1 MRKLLPLAPLLGVIA
16 LAALS
21 ALAAATPAAAAPRHP
36 APVRT
41 VIHDHDGN
49 ADDFVALALVMRS
62 GQFRVAAVTVT
73 PGDAYLEP
81 ATRTSQLFLD
91 RLGAR
96 GVPVVMGHDEG
107 TNPFPEDW
115 RKAAASVLDIAALKG
130 ARPSG
135 ANPVAAEDAAH
146 YLARLL
152 SRPGRYTIL
161 ETGPLSNI
169 AAALKLKPSIA
180 RHIERIWIMGGA
192 VRVGGNSNEPGYEQ
206 AGSDGAAEWNIFNAP
221 RAAAEVLA
229 SGVPITLIPLDATN
243 KVPLTRRFVDQ
254 LGARP
259 GAIARLSAQTWRT
272 ALPAEGQ
279 SYYFWDT
286 LTAAA
291 MLDPSLVTVKT
302 LKVKVITQGPS
313 QGRTVEA
320 ADGRPIQVAVD
331 ADAARVEALFLKLLG
346 R

>member
-1 MRKLLPLAPLLGVIA
+1 MPQIAHA
-16 LAALS
+16 LAALAVL
-21 ALAAATPAAAAPRHP
+21 ALCATPADARPP
-36 APVRT
+36 ATARPIPN

-49 ADDFVALALVMRS
+49 ADDFIALALVMRS
-62 GQFRVAAVTVT
+62 GRARVVAVSVT
-73 PGDAYLEP
+73 PADAYLEP

-96 GVPVVMGHDEG
+96 GVPVAMGHDEG
-107 TNPFPEDW
+107 AHPFPDDW
-115 RKAAASVLDIAALKG
+115 RKSAASVLDIPALKG

-135 ANPVAAEDAAH
+135 ANPVAGEDAPH
-146 YLARLL
+146 FLARLL
-152 SRPGRYTIL
+152 SGPGRYTIL

-169 AAALKLKPSIA
+169 AAALRLKPSIA

-192 VRVGGNSNEPGYEQ
+192 VRVGGNANDPGYEQ
-206 AGSDGAAEWNIFNAP
+206 AGSDGTAEWNLFNAP
-221 RAAAEVLA
+221 AAAAEVLA

-243 KVPLTRRFVDQ
+243 KVALTRRFVDK

-259 GAIARLSAQTWRT
+259 GAIARLSAQAWRT

-291 MLDPSLVTVKT
+291 MLDPSLVTLKT
-302 LKVKVITQGPS
+302 LRVKVVTSGPS
-313 QGRTVEA
+313 EGRTVEA
-320 ADGRPIQVAVD
+320 RDGRPIQVAVD
-331 ADAARVEALFLKLLG
+331 ADGAKVEALFLTLLG

>member
-1 MRKLLPLAPLLGVIA
+1 MRKLLPLAIA
-16 LAALS
+16 LCAL
-21 ALAAATPAAAAPRHP
+21 AATPAATRPHAAPIP
-36 APVRT
+36 T

-49 ADDFVALALVMRS
+49 ADDFVALALVIKS
-62 GQFRVAAVTVT
+62 GKARVAAVTVT

-81 ATRTSQLFLD
+81 ATRTTQLFLD

-96 GVPVVMGHDEG
+96 GVPVAMGHDEG
-107 TNPFPEDW
+107 ANPFPAEL
-115 RKAAASVLDIAALKG
+115 RKAAASVLDVAALK
-130 ARPSG
+130 AAQPSG
-135 ANPVAAEDAAH
+135 ANPVAAEDAPH
-146 YLARLL
+146 YLARVL

-192 VRVGGNSNEPGYEQ
+192 VRVGGNANEPGYEQ
-206 AGSDGAAEWNIFNAP
+206 AGSDGTAEWNLFNAP
-221 RAAAEVLA
+221 RAAAQVLA

-259 GAIARLSAQTWRT
+259 GAIARLSAQAWRT
-272 ALPAEGQ
+272 ALPSEGQ

-291 MLDPSLVTVKT
+291 MVDPSLVTLKT
-302 LKVKVITQGPS
+302 LRVKVITQGRS

-320 ADGRPIQVAVD
+320 PDGRPIQVAVD

>member
-1 MRKLLPLAPLLGVIA
+1 MRKISPAACAMALCALIA
-16 LAALS
+16 TT
-21 ALAAATPAAAAPRHP
+21 AAARPHAAP
-36 APVRT
+36 VVT
-41 VIHDHDGN
+41 VIHDQDGN
-49 ADDFVALALVMRS
+49 ADDFIALALVIKS
-62 GQFRVAAVTVT
+62 GRARMAAVTVC
-73 PGDAYLEP
+73 PADSYLEP
-81 ATRTSQLFLD
+81 ATRTTQLFLD

-96 GVPVVMGHDEG
+96 GVSVAMGHDEG
-107 TNPFPEDW
+107 VHPFPDEW
-115 RKAAASVLDIAALKG
+115 RRSAASVLDIPALKG
-130 ARPSG
+130 AKPTG
-135 ANPVAAEDAAH
+135 ANPVAGDDAPH
-146 YLARLL
+146 HLARLL

-169 AAALKLKPSIA
+169 AAALRLDPRIA

-192 VRVGGNSNEPGYEQ
+192 VRVGGNAQEPGYEQ
-206 AGSDGAAEWNIFNAP
+206 AGYDATAEWNLFNAP

-259 GAIARLSAQTWRT
+259 GAIAHLSAQAWRT

-279 SYYFWDT
+279 TYYFWDT

-291 MLDPSLVTVKT
+291 MLDPSLVTLKT
-302 LKVKVITQGPS
+302 LKVKVITEGPS

-320 ADGRPIQVAVD
+320 PDGRPIQVAVD
-331 ADAARVEALFLKLLG
+331 ADAGRVEALFLKLLG
-346 R
+346 P